1 MMWIPPAPVSYSER
15 SSESWHHGDFG
26 QHQAGAAAAA
36 AAIVVGADGTTYFGG
51 AAEYQPAAPE
61 ELLYFDG
68 SQYPVFKRYHPRKSI
83 PSRFLFR
90 HRFLGP
96 HLL

>member
-1 MMWIPPAPVSYSER
+1 MMWISPAPVSYSER

-26 QHQAGAAAAA
+26 QHQAGAAAAV

-61 ELLYFDG
+61 ELLYLDG
-68 SQYPVFKRYHPRKSI
+68 SQYPVFKRYHPRKSP
-83 PSRFLFR
+83 PSRFLSLQ
-90 HRFLGP
+90 RFLGP
-96 HLL
+96 DLL